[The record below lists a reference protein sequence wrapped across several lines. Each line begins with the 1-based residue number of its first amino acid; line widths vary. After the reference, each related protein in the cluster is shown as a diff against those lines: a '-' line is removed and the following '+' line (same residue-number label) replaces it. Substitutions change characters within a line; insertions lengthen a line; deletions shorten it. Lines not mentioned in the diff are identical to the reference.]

1 MVFTFLSFSPPSL
14 PFSLPPSLA
23 GITSVE
29 TNVEAKKVVVQAE
42 NKVKATD
49 MLAALRKWGK
59 AAGKEV
65 SLA

>member
-1 MVFTFLSFSPPSL
+1 MVFTFLSFSPPSF
-14 PFSLPPSLA
+14 PPSLPPSLA

-29 TNVEAKKVVVQAE
+29 TNIEAKKVVVQAV
-42 NKVKATD
+42 NKVTAID
-49 MLAALRKWGK
+49 MLAALQKWGE